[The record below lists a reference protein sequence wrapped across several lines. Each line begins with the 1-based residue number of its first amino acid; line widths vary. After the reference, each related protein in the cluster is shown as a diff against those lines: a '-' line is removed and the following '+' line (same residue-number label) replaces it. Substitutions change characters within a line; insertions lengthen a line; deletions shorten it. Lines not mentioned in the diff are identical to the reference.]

1 MYNYDAVKACL
12 ADLGFSQEQVNEM
25 VFHLSDCAT
34 DLVCFRLWLDDPQA
48 PHPLRSDTKLNPRSV
63 LNGVLVHVPW
73 HVKRAAQIYLDK
85 SPRDSGLDE
94 VILTKPGIADEDM
107 FRPCPEEGCP
117 DAGCTCLNF
126 KPIPEEQMTALEQV
140 VYQQVFSG
148 DAELERVQQTTLHF
162 LAWRQE
168 LNDLADLLYQP
179 EKLATGT
186 DGVKPIL
193 DSFFRVVP
201 GHLLA
206 LEHLHAEQYCLM
218 TDSQKRFSLHQ

>member
-12 ADLGFSQEQVNEM
+12 ADLGFAQEQVDEM
-25 VFHLSDCAT
+25 VFHISDCAT
-34 DLVCFRLWLDDPQA
+34 DLVSFRIWLDDPQA
-48 PHPLRSDTKLNPRSV
+48 PHPLRPDTKLNPRSV
-63 LNGVLVHVPW
+63 LNAVLVHVPW

-85 SPRDSGLDE
+85 SPQDLGLDE
-94 VILTKPGIADEDM
+94 VILTKPGIDEDEV

-117 DAGCTCLNF
+117 DAGCTCLDF
-126 KPIPEEQMTALEQV
+126 KPIPEEQLTALEQV

-148 DAELERVQQTTLHF
+148 DAELERVQQTSLHF

-168 LNDLADLLYQP
+168 LNDLVDLLCQP
-179 EKLATGT
+179 EQLATGT

-193 DSFFRVVP
+193 DAFFRAAP

-206 LEHLHAEQYCLM
+206 LERLHAERYCLM
-218 TDSQKRFSLHQ
+218 TDSQKCFSLHQ